1 VGIGLS
7 LNALRWGFVRIPL
20 QALTCS
26 QRLADAIIAAQDEK
40 SSLTLSDS
48 LYTTE
53 SFKKYAESCSATLNG
68 RKNLSETDVKVLIKY
83 LARDRRVAV
92 VQGDV
97 RPNLL
102 ELSNVTD
109 GLGPGFR

>member
-1 VGIGLS
+1 MIS
-7 LNALRWGFVRIPL
+7 LL
-20 QALTCS
+20 ALTCL

-53 SFKKYAESCSATLNG
+53 SFKKYAESCSATLDG

-83 LARDRRVAV
+83 LARDRRVVV
-92 VQGDV
+92 VQGNV
-97 RPNLL
+97 RLNWL
-102 ELSNVTD
+102 ESSD
-109 GLGPGFR
+109 ID

>member
-1 VGIGLS
+1 L
-7 LNALRWGFVRIPL
+7 
-20 QALTCS
+20 

-48 LYTTE
+48 LYNTE

-68 RKNLSETDVKVLIKY
+68 RKSLSETDVKVLIKY
-83 LARDRRVAV
+83 LSRDRRVVV

-97 RPNLL
+97 GLDLL
-102 ELSNVTD
+102 ELLNVS
-109 GLGPGFR
+109 

>member
-1 VGIGLS
+1 MVFLHVS
-7 LNALRWGFVRIPL
+7 LRV
-20 QALTCS
+20 LTCL

-48 LYTTE
+48 LYTIE

-68 RKNLSETDVKVLIKY
+68 RKNLSETDAKVLIKY
-83 LARDRRVAV
+83 LTRDRRVVV

-97 RPNLL
+97 RPKGARIVECKLMV
-102 ELSNVTD
+102 S
-109 GLGPGFR
+109 GLVFR